1 MKPLLKVPISLL
13 AFLFLPFAGAL
24 SQQESSKHTFNP
36 DEIQILMNPD
46 VDIVYHVL
54 AYFSVPGDP
63 SNLYSAD
70 YLQQIRKA
78 KQDLEVGQTKLD
90 LAAPQMEKAYRLMPR
105 LRFLNLALFMADD
118 FVSFKQALSMIDF
131 NFRTEAQ
138 DSRESLE
145 QRKAKEGGAP
155 LLFGNSKRLI
165 PLLRNR
171 FPDPQER
178 QFLKQFAECL
188 EDERSQF
195 YKVYR
200 EARGELDQQSF
211 DRFQLFWKS
220 EGVRML
226 QPWVAKSGV
235 NVFNIYLCPVMK
247 RNGRGVPVNQ
257 EQSVLFNVVAP
268 LPDTK
273 DQLLQVFFVILH
285 ETTHRITDLIVDSA
299 TFSSEDQQS
308 ISRENAVFYA
318 DHVYLKGRFP
328 QHHLGYLK
336 FFLSLE
342 NSKSSLP
349 GNLENEF
356 LKSYPLAPALKS
368 SIDQAVKDL
377 Q

>member
-1 MKPLLKVPISLL
+1 MKQLMKVPISLFVF
-13 AFLFLPFAGAL
+13 FLLSFAGAL
-24 SQQESSKHTFNP
+24 SQQESSKHSFNP

-54 AYFSVPGDP
+54 AYFSVPGEP
-63 SNLYSAD
+63 SNLYSPD

-90 LAAPQMEKAYRLMPR
+90 MAAPEMEKTYRLMPR

-131 NFRTEAQ
+131 NFRTEAP

-171 FPDPQER
+171 FRDPQER
-178 QFLKQFAECL
+178 QFLKQFAECM

-200 EARGELDQQSF
+200 EARSELDQQSF
-211 DRFQLFWKS
+211 DRFHPFWKS
-220 EGVRML
+220 EGLRML

-268 LPDTK
+268 LPETK
-273 DQLLQVFFVILH
+273 DQVLQVFFVILH
-285 ETTHRITDLIVDSA
+285 ETTHRLTDLIVDSA

-308 ISRENAVFYA
+308 ISRENAAFYA

-328 QHHLGYLK
+328 QHHLNYLK
-336 FFLSLE
+336 FFLGLE
-342 NSKSSLP
+342 NSKSPVL

-356 LKSYPLAPALKS
+356 LKSYPLTSALKGAV
-368 SIDQAVKDL
+368 DQAVKGL